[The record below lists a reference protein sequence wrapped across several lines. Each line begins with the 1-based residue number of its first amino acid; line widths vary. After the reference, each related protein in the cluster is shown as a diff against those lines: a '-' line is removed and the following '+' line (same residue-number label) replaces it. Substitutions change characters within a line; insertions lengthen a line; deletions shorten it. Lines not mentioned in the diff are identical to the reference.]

1 MKYIYIGVIILSL
14 IVILLQ
20 ARLCL
25 ASDYD
30 AWIAA
35 CAPHRPQ
42 VEAILT
48 AEGLSLDYYYLM
60 IAESRCTPEA
70 ISSAGAVGYWQL
82 MPATARYYGCANP
95 HEIECATKAAAGYLA
110 ALSARFNGNFEA
122 VIMAYN
128 QGGHN
133 LRRNGPTPEARSL
146 LRRVKAIMS
155 LDKSRQ

>member
-1 MKYIYIGVIILSL
+1 MRYIYIGVIILSL

-30 AWIAA
+30 TWIAS

-70 ISSAGAVGYWQL
+70 ISHAGAVGFWQL
-82 MPATARYYGCANP
+82 MPATARHYGCLNP

-110 ALSARFNGNFEA
+110 ALSARFNGHFDS

-133 LRRNGPTPEARSL
+133 LRRHGPTPEARSL
-146 LRRVKAIMS
+146 LKRVKAIMS